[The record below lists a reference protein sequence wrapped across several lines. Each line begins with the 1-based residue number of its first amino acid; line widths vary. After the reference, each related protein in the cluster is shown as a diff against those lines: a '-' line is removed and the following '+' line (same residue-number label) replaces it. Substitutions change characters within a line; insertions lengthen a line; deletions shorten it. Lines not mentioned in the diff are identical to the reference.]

1 MASTDGERLAERCNT
16 LVKEA
21 RPDEAVALARS
32 EIGSVDPEL
41 AAHAHNWLAWH
52 FLSRGAA
59 IVPALEHA
67 THAVRLI
74 PEWGTALLNL
84 ARIEELLGK
93 KDDAYAHYRA
103 AMLRS
108 PYDYE
113 LARKHAIAIFLEHVA
128 HATSAAI
135 VSVPADP
142 KFPIWVVVAPSGA
155 HLLVVHQAAYGFLV
169 NTPMGEPLPDDPAAA
184 AHAVA
189 ASAASETVSLTEAIV
204 EMQRLI
210 AERFSHPTLVNIPG
224 SGNTFSEVHAQSEA
238 VYVQFSRTGPMETR
252 PNLAKLLEAKLRNV
266 ESQLAA
272 FANRDRVWE
281 SLHAFTH
288 ALLAILNARVP
299 TPDGK
304 PWFTNAPARRT
315 FLTCSVAWG
324 NPGEHEIAHVCVE
337 DDVPVLRI
345 VGHRNATPLDSLT
358 PDRAADLLAHR
369 ITQLTVD
376 RLVPGAQYRLIE
388 RFVREPGELVTFDE
402 RIDYDNHWIAYKF
415 TAADGTSFE
424 TSDAETERYL
434 ALP

>member
-1 MASTDGERLAERCNT
+1 
-16 LVKEA
+16 V
-21 RPDEAVALARS
+21 
-32 EIGSVDPEL
+32 
-41 AAHAHNWLAWH
+41 
-52 FLSRGAA
+52 
-59 IVPALEHA
+59 
-67 THAVRLI
+67 
-74 PEWGTALLNL
+74 
-84 ARIEELLGK
+84 LGK

-113 LARKHAIAIFLEHVA
+113 LARGRAIAIFLEHVA
-128 HATSAAI
+128 RATSAAI

-155 HLLVVHQAAYGFLV
+155 HLLVVHQSAYGFLV
-169 NTPMGEPLPDDPAAA
+169 NTAMGEPLTDDPAAA
-184 AHAVA
+184 ARAVA
-189 ASAASETVSLTEAIV
+189 ASAASEQVSLTEAIV
-204 EMQRLI
+204 DIQRLI

-224 SGNTFSEVHAQSEA
+224 SGNTFSEAHAQSEA
-238 VYVQFSRTGPMETR
+238 VYVQFSRTGPLGTR

-266 ESQLAA
+266 ESQLTA

-304 PWFTNAPARRT
+304 PWFTNAPERRM

-324 NPGEHEIAHVCVE
+324 KPGDHEIAHVCVE
-337 DDVPVLRI
+337 DDVSVLRI

-358 PDRAADLLAHR
+358 PDRAAELLAHR

-376 RLVPGAQYRLIE
+376 RLVPGAKYRLIE
-388 RFVREPGELVTFDE
+388 RFVREPGEIVTFDE
-402 RIDYDNHWIAYKF
+402 RIDYDNHWTAYKF

-424 TSDAETERYL
+424 TSDTETERYL